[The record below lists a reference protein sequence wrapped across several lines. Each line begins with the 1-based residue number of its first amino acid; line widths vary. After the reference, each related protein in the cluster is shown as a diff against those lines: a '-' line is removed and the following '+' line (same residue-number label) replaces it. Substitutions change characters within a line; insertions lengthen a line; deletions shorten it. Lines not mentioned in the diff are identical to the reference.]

1 MGSVLNGALSCL
13 WLGIAAGALVWL
25 AHQELKRRGCQRGWS
40 GPRKMLAVLL
50 AAFAAFP
57 AFSNSDD
64 LLTYSL
70 LQSHFGTHGGY
81 GAPVPEDPAEA
92 ARAQLVRL
100 LGTLEHCQAALFCA
114 LALLLFC
121 VAYTADFRPRLH
133 ACSALARVGRAPPS
147 A

>member
-1 MGSVLNGALSCL
+1 V

-25 AHQELKRRGCQRGWS
+25 AFQELKRRGCQRGWS
-40 GPRKMLAVLL
+40 GPRRMLAVLL

-70 LQSHFGTHGGY
+70 MKSSSHGSY
-81 GAPVPEDPAEA
+81 GAPVPEDPAES

-100 LGTLEHCQAALFCA
+100 LGTLEHCRTALICAFAMVLFWVARAAI
-114 LALLLFC
+114 
-121 VAYTADFRPRLH
+121 FRPRLRVF
-133 ACSALARVGRAPPS
+133 SVIARSGRAPPY